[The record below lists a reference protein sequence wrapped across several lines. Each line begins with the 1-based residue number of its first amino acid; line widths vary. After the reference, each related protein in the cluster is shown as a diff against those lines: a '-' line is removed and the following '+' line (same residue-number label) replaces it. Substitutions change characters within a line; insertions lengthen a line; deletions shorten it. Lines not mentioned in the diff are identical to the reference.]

1 MAEFRKIKQHT
12 VVSQVMSQLREL
24 IASGEYEP
32 GDRIPTEGDLAE
44 RFGIGRSSIRE
55 AIKIFNYLGILESK
69 AAKGT
74 FLRSSANISTEAL
87 SWSILLGKK
96 EVRDLI
102 EIRGALELWSI
113 VELTHNTHDNKF
125 HVADTLTE
133 LDTLIQRMEALSSDQ
148 QKEALV
154 ELDYNFHNTII
165 SSTQNPIYSSIY
177 EVLRAFMFEE
187 IIKSQETYN
196 DATKIADEHRQIVA
210 AIKSGDETRAMHAFR
225 AHISNIEKRLSI

>member
-1 MAEFRKIKQHT
+1 MAEFRKITQRT
-12 VVSQVMSQLREL
+12 VVSQVMSHLREL
-24 IASGEYEP
+24 IASGQYQP

-74 FLRSSANISTEAL
+74 FLRNSSNISTEAL

-113 VELTHNTHDNKF
+113 VELTRDKREDKVY
-125 HVADTLTE
+125 VADTLTE
-133 LDTLIQRMEALSSDQ
+133 LDTLIERMAALSSE
-148 QKEALV
+148 KHNEALV

-165 SSTQNPIYSSIY
+165 SSIHNPIYSSIY
-177 EVLRAFMFEE
+177 EVLRAFMYEE
-187 IIKSQETYN
+187 IVKSQETYA
-196 DATKIADEHRQIVA
+196 DPLKIADEHRQIVE
-210 AIKSGDETRAMHAFR
+210 AIKSADETQAMQAFR
-225 AHISNIEKRLSI
+225 NHISNIEKRLSV